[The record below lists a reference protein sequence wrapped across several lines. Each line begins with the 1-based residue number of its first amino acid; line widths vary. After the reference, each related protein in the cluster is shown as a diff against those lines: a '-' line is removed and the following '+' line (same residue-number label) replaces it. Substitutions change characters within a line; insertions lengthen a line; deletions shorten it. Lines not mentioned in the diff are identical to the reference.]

1 MSIIT
6 KLENLKNSVMDMK
19 EIDLKSRIKVRN
31 LISELITEVK
41 EEEKGPIDVPEC
53 VDYSKI
59 KTTWTIDPK
68 NIGADR

>member
-41 EEEKGPIDVPEC
+41 EEEKGIDVPEW
-53 VDYSKI
+53 V
-59 KTTWTIDPK
+59 TIQAK

>member
-1 MSIIT
+1 MNIVT

-41 EEEKGPIDVPEC
+41 EEEKGIEIPEW
-53 VDYSKI
+53 V
-59 KTTWTIDPK
+59 TIQPK
-68 NIGADR
+68 NIGAD

>member
-1 MSIIT
+1 MSIVT

-41 EEEKGPIDVPEC
+41 EEEKGIDVPEC

-59 KTTWTIDPK
+59 KTTWTIDSK
-68 NIGADR
+68 NIGADI